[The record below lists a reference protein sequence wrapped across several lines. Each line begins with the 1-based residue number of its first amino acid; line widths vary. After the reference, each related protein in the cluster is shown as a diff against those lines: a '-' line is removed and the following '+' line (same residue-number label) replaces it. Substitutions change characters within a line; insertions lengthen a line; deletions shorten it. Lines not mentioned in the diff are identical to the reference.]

1 MVTNCEMNSS
11 TKKASALLFSIVG
24 GIIAVFPAT
33 VSVEMYARIA
43 PAQISR

>member
-1 MVTNCEMNSS
+1 MRTR
-11 TKKASALLFSIVG
+11 TRKASALLFSMMG
-24 GIIAVFPAT
+24 GRLADFPAT